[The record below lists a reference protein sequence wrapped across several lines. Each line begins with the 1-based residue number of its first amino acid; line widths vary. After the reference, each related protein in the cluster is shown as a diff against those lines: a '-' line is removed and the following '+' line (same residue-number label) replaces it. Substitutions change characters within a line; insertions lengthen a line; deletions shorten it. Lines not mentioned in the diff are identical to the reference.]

1 MKSNRYNAAQR
12 LDVILNLA
20 MFFEL
25 FETGFILLQ
34 TFNTAYYKNISDYSF
49 GLLTTAWFW
58 MIEQL
63 AKSIKKE
70 HVHLPPGQEFSQLY
84 EPILKSIGALAVYT
98 YTDLIRIPRAD
109 RVSSKT
115 KKKPEEYLL
124 FFGLRDLVGDFYSQR
139 AMAIQSYD
147 RDKTDARRGTELNLD
162 SVRNIGQSDVYNKL
176 DEIKDAVLLQR
187 KKT

>member
-1 MKSNRYNAAQR
+1 M
-12 LDVILNLA
+12 
-20 MFFEL
+20 
-25 FETGFILLQ
+25 
-34 TFNTAYYKNISDYSF
+34 
-49 GLLTTAWFW
+49 
-58 MIEQL
+58 
-63 AKSIKKE
+63 
-70 HVHLPPGQEFSQLY
+70 Y